1 MPDDLEFV
9 RAFQR
14 LVGEVFRLNG
24 QLLSA
29 ADRLSGDLNV
39 STARWMTI
47 AVIRNQP
54 MTAAQIGRRLGV
66 SRQNARQTV
75 QRLQEQGLVE
85 LQDNPDHARSPLVAL
100 TALGEE
106 TMAALRERQIE
117 LTHRF
122 TDGLG
127 FSVAR
132 IDKLTAD
139 LERLRSHAE
148 ALDESLPD
156 N

>member
-1 MPDDLEFV
+1 MADDLEFV

-24 QLLSA
+24 QLLST
-29 ADRLSGDLNV
+29 ADKLSRDLNV
-39 STARWMTI
+39 STSRWMTI

-75 QRLQEQGLVE
+75 QRLEEQGLVE
-85 LQDNPDHARSPLVAL
+85 LRDNPDHARSPLVAL
-100 TALGEE
+100 TKQGEA
-106 TMAALRERQIE
+106 TMAALRERQVEI
-117 LTHRF
+117 TRRF
-122 TDGLG
+122 TEGMG

-148 ALDESLPD
+148 EMDGPTFED
-156 N
+156 

>member
-1 MPDDLEFV
+1 
-9 RAFQR
+9 
-14 LVGEVFRLNG
+14 
-24 QLLSA
+24 
-29 ADRLSGDLNV
+29 
-39 STARWMTI
+39 
-47 AVIRNQP
+47 